1 MRILTHNVYWFQGSP
16 SRWGE
21 ERVRAEPEVLD
32 ALIGLYARA
41 DVDVLCLQEV
51 PGGDLVQS
59 IAHELGMSHCLR
71 ASGGLRPEYG
81 GAILSRRHAQIRD
94 CTRTRKGTAHE
105 RVHLR
110 ASLKFMANRFE
121 LAVVHLPSNRFAD
134 SAAAGDS
141 ARVAEL
147 RLMLDESPRP
157 DLVVGDMNCWPDSL
171 PYRVMRKS
179 DYVDSWIAAGR
190 ESTGHGPDY
199 MWLHESC
206 ADRLTGFSLLDR
218 DSFCRTTPEGDPWRL
233 SDHPPLLLELK

>member
-21 ERVRAEPEVLD
+21 ERVRAVPEVLD
-32 ALIGLYARA
+32 ALIRLYARA

-51 PGGDLVQS
+51 PCGDLVQL
-59 IAHELGMSHCLR
+59 IAHELGMSYCLH
-71 ASGGLRPEYG
+71 ASGGQRPEYG
-81 GAILSRRHAQIRD
+81 GAILSRLHAQIRD
-94 CTRTRKGTAHE
+94 CTRTREDAAHE

-141 ARVAEL
+141 ARAAEL

-157 DLVVGDMNCWPDSL
+157 DLVVGDMNCRPDSL
-171 PYRVMRKS
+171 AYRVMQES
-179 DYVDSWIAAGR
+179 DYIDTWIAAGR
-190 ESTGHGPDY
+190 KKTGHGPDY
-199 MWLHESC
+199 LWLHENC
-206 ADRLTGFSLLDR
+206 ANRLAGLSVLDR
-218 DSFCRTTPEGDPWRL
+218 DSFRRRTPEGDSWRL
-233 SDHPPLLLELK
+233 SDHAPLLMELK